1 MRQGVNENYL
11 VRDLDQLGVE
21 VVHFGVQEALELVNK
36 LQLDSLR
43 LGFEKVT
50 LGGIALF
57 E

>member
-11 VRDLDQLGVE
+11 IRDLDQLGVE

-36 LQLDSLR
+36 LQLDFLR